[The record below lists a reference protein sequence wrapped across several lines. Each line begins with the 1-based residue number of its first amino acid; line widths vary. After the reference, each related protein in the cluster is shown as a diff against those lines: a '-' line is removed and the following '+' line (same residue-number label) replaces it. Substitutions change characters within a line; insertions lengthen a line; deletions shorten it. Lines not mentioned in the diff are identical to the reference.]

1 MSYAF
6 QGARELA
13 AREMPYIYCD
23 LRAHFTSTPRRP
35 WLRPELTSLS
45 EAALLGRSI
54 VALLPSLRWLPGPLA
69 YFAFRRPAQ
78 LARLL
83 NCGSLGHDGE
93 LVGRNWGFRVISSKA
108 T

>member
-1 MSYAF
+1 MSSK
-6 QGARELA
+6 ARESFA

-23 LRAHFTSTPRRP
+23 LRGHTSH
-35 WLRPELTSLS
+35 LLLGALGCAPELTSLS

-54 VALLPSLRWLPGPLA
+54 VALLPPLYWLPDPLA
-69 YFAFRRPAQ
+69 CFAFHRPAQ

-108 T
+108 A